1 MQDSSAKRAMNTHF
15 AVLARALGHEHRL
28 ELIEHLAQGEKP
40 VEVLAERT
48 GLSLAN
54 ASQHLQQLR
63 RGGLVAA
70 RREGK
75 HVLYRLANG
84 PVIETV
90 AALRNLAES
99 NMAEVR
105 DTLATYFNRIDAM
118 EPIAHAELA
127 KRLKD
132 GTVTLLDVRPEDEYA
147 AGHIAGALHLPL
159 ADLKKRLRQL
169 PKTKEVVAYC
179 RGPYCVL
186 SFEAVKLLRERGF
199 KARRMRDGWPEWQAA
214 GLRTAATAVR
224 QLI

>member
-1 MQDSSAKRAMNTHF
+1 MPDSSAKRTMNAHF
-15 AVLARALGHEHRL
+15 AVLARVLGHEHRL

-40 VEVLAERT
+40 VETLAERT

-54 ASQHLQQLR
+54 TSQHLQQLR

-70 RREGK
+70 RRDGK
-75 HVLYRLANG
+75 RVLYRLANG

-105 DTLATYFNRIDAM
+105 DTVSTYFNRIDAM
-118 EPIAHAELA
+118 EPIEHDELMQ
-127 KRLKD
+127 RLKD

-147 AGHIAGALHLPL
+147 MGHIAGAVHAPL

-169 PKTKEVVAYC
+169 PKTKEVIAYC

-186 SFEAVKLLRERGF
+186 SFEAVRLLRDRGF
-199 KARRMRDGWPEWQAA
+199 KARRMRDGWPEWKAA
-214 GLRTAATAVR
+214 GLRTATAPAR
-224 QLI
+224 